1 MRRSK
6 SYEGRDPMNIWNKYD
21 FAMSGLGKKSKI
33 LAKIKHFFKCVKWSK
48 QRITRGYC
56 DCDVWEMFSFL
67 QTLIPDMLQTLKD
80 TRTGS
85 PGYLGEN
92 YTNENGIL
100 VNDTCH
106 EEWNCILD
114 KMIFLWREAE
124 EDTCSQKNPFDE
136 AHSKAMD
143 EFTKRFGLFGN
154 KLQTEKELEEN
165 RKRGGGGTIHF
176 MDELPEY
183 KEISDKYREEEK
195 RLEEYRRKC
204 KDEAINMLKQYFY
217 DLWD

>member
-6 SYEGRDPMNIWNKYD
+6 SYEVRDPMNIWNKYD

-124 EDTCSQKNPFDE
+124 KDTCSQKNPFDE

-143 EFTKRFGLFGN
+143 EFTERFGLFGN
-154 KLQTEKELEEN
+154 KLQTEKERKIESAVAEEQFILWMSCLSI
-165 RKRGGGGTIHF
+165 KRFPINIA
-176 MDELPEY
+176 
-183 KEISDKYREEEK
+183 KKKSVWKNIEESVRMK
-195 RLEEYRRKC
+195 L
-204 KDEAINMLKQYFY
+204 
-217 DLWD
+217 

>member
-6 SYEGRDPMNIWNKYD
+6 SYEVRDPMNIWNKYD

-124 EDTCSQKNPFDE
+124 KDTCSQKNPFDE

-143 EFTKRFGLFGN
+143 EFTEIIYVFL
-154 KLQTEKELEEN
+154 
-165 RKRGGGGTIHF
+165 TIFLYLLKCPQSLILSALRAFCFCGKPH
-176 MDELPEY
+176 
-183 KEISDKYREEEK
+183 ISRSIFLYFR
-195 RLEEYRRKC
+195 YQ
-204 KDEAINMLKQYFY
+204 AWLKS
-217 DLWD
+217 W

>member
-1 MRRSK
+1 
-6 SYEGRDPMNIWNKYD
+6 MNIWNKYD

-124 EDTCSQKNPFDE
+124 KDTCSQKNPFDE
-136 AHSKAMD
+136 AHSNINVNIKMYIFDHLRMYKFAHSSSCIIYSL
-143 EFTKRFGLFGN
+143 KR
-154 KLQTEKELEEN
+154 
-165 RKRGGGGTIHF
+165 
-176 MDELPEY
+176 
-183 KEISDKYREEEK
+183 
-195 RLEEYRRKC
+195 
-204 KDEAINMLKQYFY
+204 Y
-217 DLWD
+217 DFPVMFITCA

>member
-6 SYEGRDPMNIWNKYD
+6 SYEVRDPMNIWNKYD

-124 EDTCSQKNPFDE
+124 KDTCSQKNPFDE

-143 EFTKRFGLFGN
+143 EFTERFRFLYKGIIINHNKKPSQPTLKRRFFKKKAAFFHGPVWERSGADFIL
-154 KLQTEKELEEN
+154 K
-165 RKRGGGGTIHF
+165 RKGEF
-176 MDELPEY
+176 
-183 KEISDKYREEEK
+183 
-195 RLEEYRRKC
+195 
-204 KDEAINMLKQYFY
+204 F
-217 DLWD
+217 

>member
-6 SYEGRDPMNIWNKYD
+6 SYEVRDPMNIWNKYD

-106 EEWNCILD
+106 EEWNCILEEELKRMEEFRRAQAEVEQKKEKPMSQ
-114 KMIFLWREAE
+114 KMLNQNEIFLENEIQSFVSQLIGYKSKYNLYPHSIQCADSYYGIHSCKHWLDGTCDGHLCAE
-124 EDTCSQKNPFDE
+124 SEIPE
-136 AHSKAMD
+136 LVMD
-143 EFTKRFGLFGN
+143 DNYL
-154 KLQTEKELEEN
+154 L
-165 RKRGGGGTIHF
+165 
-176 MDELPEY
+176 
-183 KEISDKYREEEK
+183 
-195 RLEEYRRKC
+195 
-204 KDEAINMLKQYFY
+204 
-217 DLWD
+217 